1 MLVADRCNT
10 RGTRRLPDR
19 AVACPQVRNTSVIVR
34 RPSTCRRYGSYA
46 DFWWGIFQRI
56 AKTATFTPVKASAA

>member
-1 MLVADRCNT
+1 VPRAASIGQQGNLAKSGVAAPTPGFDK
-10 RGTRRLPDR
+10 GISEP
-19 AVACPQVRNTSVIVR
+19 
-34 RPSTCRRYGSYA
+34 